1 MSKSFDKLNQVFDTK
16 SEIIKTDL
24 DEQIEK
30 IETVKIDLDDDY
42 DYTRS
47 QLYSLIQKGQEAIDG
62 IIDIAQN
69 SDHPRAYEVAG
80 QLIKNVADITDKLLD
95 LQKKVKDIKQEVKSG
110 PTTVNNSVIFQGST
124 AELQKLLKKSFSEN
138 SNE

>member
-1 MSKSFDKLNQVFDTK
+1 MSKTFKKLNEIFDNEFDSVET
-16 SEIIKTDL
+16 SPDITDIVVSK
-24 DEQIEK
+24 EE
-30 IETVKIDLDDDY
+30 KIDLDSDY
-42 DYTRS
+42 DYTRI
-47 QLYSLIQKGQEAIDG
+47 QLYELIKKGQNAIDG

-95 LQKKVKDIKQEVKSG
+95 LQKKMKDIKQEPRTG

-124 AELQKLLKKSFSEN
+124 AELQKLIKQGFSN
-138 SNE
+138 NE